1 MDPSD
6 HCNLL
11 SGSRKGLSL
20 SAIPPRQPEVA
31 DIIQR
36 DESTTE
42 AERRVPMHRGPQRP
56 DSYREGVDAG
66 SPGM

>member
-11 SGSRKGLSL
+11 SGSRGDLSL

-31 DIIQR
+31 DIIQK

-42 AERRVPMHRGPQRP
+42 AERRAPMHGGPQRP
-56 DSYREGVDAG
+56 GSYREGVEAG